1 VLATREPSPVLV
13 VRRVHA
19 VAVDA
24 FMRSAD
30 SGDSGERA
38 GSDSF
43 ESLREYDV
51 GDPMK
56 TVHWRSSA
64 RTGKLMVKRM
74 VDSTMPWLLVVLD
87 VNAGAYDREGAL
99 FEDFDAPAFEE
110 TVDTAASWSWHG
122 CSTQQ
127 RVLLTTTSVSASRPV
142 LAVEVTSRTC
152 ESARDALAVVDP
164 LSAEGCGTG
173 RVTALWGR
181 QGVGR
186 LVLITGRNNAASA
199 GWASAWRRHL
209 TVTVIVGDS

>member
-13 VRRVHA
+13 VPRIHV
-19 VAVDA
+19 VDVDA
-24 FMRSAD
+24 FIRAAN

-43 ESLREYDV
+43 ESLREYVV

-64 RTGKLMVKRM
+64 RMGTLMVKRM
-74 VDSTMPWLLVVLD
+74 VDTTVPWLLVVLD
-87 VNAGAYDREGAL
+87 VNGRCYDREGAL
-99 FEDFDAPAFEE
+99 FEDFDVAAFEE
-110 TVDTAASWSWHG
+110 TVDTAASWAWHG

-127 RVLLTTTSVSASRPV
+127 RVLLTTTSDSPTQPV
-142 LAVEVTSRTC
+142 LAAEVTSRTRD
-152 ESARDALAVVDP
+152 SALDALAIVEP
-164 LSAEGCGTG
+164 MSAEACGPG
-173 RVTALWGR
+173 RVTALCRR

-186 LVLITGRNNAASA
+186 LVLVTGRNSAASA

-209 TVTVIVGDS
+209 PVTVIVGHA